1 MISSLN
7 AIVGSSYAQV
17 NVSKDMWVS
26 CSAFRELD
34 EAIIGGRKFGS
45 KVAHF
50 RWLVD
55 ELFWVVPAGLIVVNL
70 DREKAIHFRSG
81 QVPSSIAVFSA
92 LSYLRRWAGMGLAVF
107 DNDKIAFLECHWSPG
122 SVRTSIR
129 RLMRMTVESWNR

>member
-1 MISSLN
+1 MISSLK
-7 AIVGSSYAQV
+7 AIAGSSYAQV

-55 ELFWVVPAGLIVVNL
+55 ELFWDVPAGLIVVNL
-70 DREKAIHFRSG
+70 DREKAILFRSG
-81 QVPSSIAVFSA
+81 QVPASIAVCSA